1 MRPRRVRDDSLG
13 ARLRLAALLFVP
25 SFAAAFALVRQAWLA
40 YVATLSESE
49 LHLRVFDHAAAVS
62 VVLIGSSLLL
72 AALVA
77 LAVARLIDL
86 RRRKPA
92 GYKHVEDS

>member
-1 MRPRRVRDDSLG
+1 MRRANALRDESPG
-13 ARLRLAALLFVP
+13 ALLRLAALLFVP
-25 SFAAAFALVRQAWLA
+25 SFVVVFALVRQAWLA

-62 VVLIGSSLLL
+62 VALLGGSLLL

-77 LAVARLIDL
+77 FALARLIDH
-86 RRRKPA
+86 RRRKAA
-92 GYKHVEDS
+92 G

>member
-1 MRPRRVRDDSLG
+1 MRRGVRDESLG

-25 SFAAAFALVRQAWLA
+25 SFVVVFALIRQAWLA

-49 LHLRVFDHAAAVS
+49 LHLRVFDHAAAVA
-62 VVLIGSSLLL
+62 VALFGGSLLV

-77 LAVARLIDL
+77 LALARLIDL

-92 GYKHVEDS
+92 GYKHVEDC

>member
-1 MRPRRVRDDSLG
+1 MSRMFVLR

-25 SFAAAFALVRQAWLA
+25 SFVVVFALIRKAWLA

-49 LHLRVFDHAAAVS
+49 LHLRVFDHPAAVS
-62 VVLIGSSLLL
+62 VAVIGGSLVL

-77 LAVARLIDL
+77 LALARLIDH
-86 RRRKPA
+86 RGRKSA
-92 GYKHVEDS
+92 G